1 MELRKKVF
9 TLGSGIGARLPDHI
23 AGLETKP
30 AIYIAPSPN
39 QLQQKLQKARSQLGS
54 TTPIPHRAES
64 PLLPPS
70 VASNPQIHHPLQES
84 SVRVNDS

>member
-1 MELRKKVF
+1 MYHF
-9 TLGSGIGARLPDHI
+9 HI
-23 AGLETKP
+23 TGLETKP

-39 QLQQKLQKARSQLGS
+39 QLQQKLQKARSQPGS